1 MMDFSVAYLE
11 TGFSFVTL
19 KQESFN
25 TWAFLEPFD
34 TRLWL
39 YIFFTVILVSLF
51 MFISNFVSFLRISR
65 EIFFIKISPY
75 GYYSDF
81 YKPVN
86 RHRDR
91 IASNTD
97 DRILAAVQESVSKL
111 IFSID

>member
-51 MFISNFVSFLRISR
+51 MFISNFVSFINFSR
-65 EIFFIKISPY
+65 KKKIFRFRRMVTTGIFTSRLYAI
-75 GYYSDF
+75 G
-81 YKPVN
+81 
-86 RHRDR
+86 
-91 IASNTD
+91 T
-97 DRILAAVQESVSKL
+97 ESQQIQTKE
-111 IFSID
+111 F

>member
-1 MMDFSVAYLE
+1 MDFSVAYLE

-51 MFISNFVSFLRISR
+51 MFISNFVSFINFSR
-65 EIFFIKISPY
+65 KKKIFRFRRMVTTGIFTSRLYAI
-75 GYYSDF
+75 G
-81 YKPVN
+81 
-86 RHRDR
+86 
-91 IASNTD
+91 T
-97 DRILAAVQESVSKL
+97 ESQQIQTKE
-111 IFSID
+111 F